1 MTLVLAHRG
10 ACWDAPENTL
20 AAFELAIEEGA
31 DYVEFDVR
39 AAPDGRLVVAH
50 DPVSEEPPAG
60 TPTLDETLETLR
72 GRVGL
77 AVEAKEGTAM
87 KGSLAALAAHGIRAE
102 DVLVLSFRIR
112 DLEQAQRARPDLRY
126 VLNLGRRP
134 DPAAATRFWG
144 VGFQD
149 RAARQG
155 RIALARSLRLAA
167 TVFTVN
173 EPARMRELV
182 SLGVDGIFSDRPGLL
197 RQVLAEREA
206 REPEP
211 SRARSGR

>member
-10 ACWDAPENTL
+10 AAWDAPENTL
-20 AAFELAIEEGA
+20 EAFELAVAQGA

-39 AAPDGRLVVAH
+39 TAPDGALVVSPE
-50 DPVSEEPPAG
+50 PVSAEPPPG
-60 TPTLDETLETLR
+60 TPTLDATLETLR

-77 AVEAKEGTAM
+77 AAQAKEGAAM
-87 KGSLAALAAHGIRAE
+87 NGLLAALKAHRVAAE

-112 DLEQAQRARPDLRY
+112 DLWQAQRARPDLRY

-134 DPAAATRFWG
+134 DPTAAMRFWG
-144 VGFQD
+144 VGFED
-149 RAARQG
+149 RSASPG
-155 RIALARSLRLAA
+155 RLALAKSLGLAA

-182 SLGVDGIFSDRPGLL
+182 SLGVAGIFSDRPALL
-197 RQVLAEREA
+197 RDVLEA
-206 REPEP
+206 L
-211 SRARSGR
+211 AA

>member
-1 MTLVLAHRG
+1 MTLVMAHRG
-10 ACWDAPENTL
+10 AAWDAPENTL
-20 AAFELAIEEGA
+20 EAFELAVAQGA

-39 AAPDGRLVVAH
+39 TAPDGALVVSH
-50 DPVSEEPPAG
+50 EPVSGEPSPG
-60 TPTLDETLETLR
+60 TPTLDATLETLR

-77 AVEAKEGTAM
+77 AAEAKEGAAM
-87 KGSLAALAAHGIRAE
+87 NGLLAALKAHRVAAE

-112 DLEQAQRARPDLRY
+112 DLWHAQRARPDLRY

-134 DPAAATRFWG
+134 DATAATSFWG
-144 VGFQD
+144 VGFED
-149 RAARQG
+149 RSASPG
-155 RIALARSLRLAA
+155 RLALARSLGLAT

-197 RQVLAEREA
+197 RDVLEA
-206 REPEP
+206 L
-211 SRARSGR
+211 AA